1 MIRYGIVAACLAAL
15 SLSAT
20 VSAPLDAQLQKTAV
34 VPGWRVDPARSRL
47 SFAAAMNGQG
57 FNGQFRRWGANIRF
71 DPAHLDAS
79 SVRVVVATGSAAT
92 GDATRDEALP
102 TADWF
107 AVALFPR
114 ATFASRG
121 FASLGGDR
129 YRVDGDL
136 ILRNVSRPVSI
147 PFQLVIQGN
156 AARMVGRVGIDRTAF
171 GVGEGQ
177 FKGTDTVAAKVGVII
192 SITATKTP

>member
-1 MIRYGIVAACLAAL
+1 MIRYGILAASLGVL

-20 VSAPLDAQLQKTAV
+20 VPAPLEAQPQKPAS

-47 SFAAAMNGQG
+47 TFAAAMNGQG
-57 FNGQFRRWGANIRF
+57 FTGQFRRWAANIRF

-107 AVALFPR
+107 AVALFPQ
-114 ATFASRG
+114 ATFTSRR
-121 FASLGGDR
+121 FTSLGGNR
-129 YRVDGDL
+129 YRADGDL
-136 ILRNVSRPVSI
+136 RIRNVSRPVSI

-156 AARMVGRVGIDRTAF
+156 AARMAGKVSIDRTAF
-171 GVGEGQ
+171 GVGQGQ
-177 FKGTDTVAAKVGVII
+177 FKGTDTVAAKVDVVI